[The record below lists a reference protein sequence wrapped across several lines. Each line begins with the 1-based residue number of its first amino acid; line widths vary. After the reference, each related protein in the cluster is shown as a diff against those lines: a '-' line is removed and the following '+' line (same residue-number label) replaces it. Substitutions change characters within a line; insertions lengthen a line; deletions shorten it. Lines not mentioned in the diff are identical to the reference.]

1 MSSSLLVKSHGSNC
15 SHDILSN
22 GTSTMLSSHIHMKVC
37 SPPYHSVS
45 DLFLWGQPLTWDN
58 VFCILSFI
66 ICFNYYRLI
75 VRFSPSCN
83 IIDCCNIWHLLTS
96 HGKLYSAS
104 FVKKKLFEASVRPP
118 RIRALSFHLIPTS
131 FFRKLKETPPTV
143 PNSYG
148 TLIC

>member
-1 MSSSLLVKSHGSNC
+1 MNATIRTF
-15 SHDILSN
+15 D
-22 GTSTMLSSHIHMKVC
+22 TMLSSHIHMKVC
-37 SPPYHSVS
+37 TPQYHSVS
-45 DLFLWGQPLTWDN
+45 DLSLWGQPLTWDN

-104 FVKKKLFEASVRPP
+104 FGKKKIYIFEGSVRPP
-118 RIRALSFHLIPTS
+118 RIRTLAFHLIPTS
-131 FFRKLKETPPTV
+131 FFRKLKETTPTV
-143 PNSYG
+143 PNSYRALVCLT
-148 TLIC
+148 TLPTVICLI

>member
-1 MSSSLLVKSHGSNC
+1 MNATIRTFDTL
-15 SHDILSN
+15 
-22 GTSTMLSSHIHMKVC
+22 LSSHIHMKVC
-37 SPPYHSVS
+37 TPQYHSVS
-45 DLFLWGQPLTWDN
+45 DLSLWGQSLKRDN

-104 FVKKKLFEASVRPP
+104 FEKKIYIFEASVRPP
-118 RIRALSFHLIPTS
+118 RIRALSFLLITSS
-131 FFRKLKETPPTV
+131 FFRKLKETTPTV
-143 PNSYG
+143 PNSYRALACLAALP
-148 TLIC
+148 TVI